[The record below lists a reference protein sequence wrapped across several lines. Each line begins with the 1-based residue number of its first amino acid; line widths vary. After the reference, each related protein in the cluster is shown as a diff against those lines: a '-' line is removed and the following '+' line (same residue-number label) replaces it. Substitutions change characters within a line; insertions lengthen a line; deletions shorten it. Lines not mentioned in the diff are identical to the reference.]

1 MVSTK
6 LSRKLF
12 RKETVPEHAR
22 SQQFALAITAKGAL
36 LSKGSLLI
44 LMDVKRRVLKYASE
58 GIETL
63 PPI

>member
-6 LSRKLF
+6 LSRKLL
-12 RKETVPEHAR
+12 RKQTAPEHTR

-36 LSKGSLLI
+36 LSKVFLLI
-44 LMDVKRRVLKYASE
+44 LRDVKRRVPKYSSE
-58 GIETL
+58 GTETL

>member
-6 LSRKLF
+6 LSRKLL
-12 RKETVPEHAR
+12 RKETAPEHTR

-36 LSKGSLLI
+36 PSKSSLLI
-44 LMDVKRRVLKYASE
+44 LRDVKRRVPKYASE

>member
-6 LSRKLF
+6 LSRKLL
-12 RKETVPEHAR
+12 REETVPEDTR
-22 SQQFALAITAKGAL
+22 SQQFALAVTAKGAL
-36 LSKGSLLI
+36 PSKGFLLI
-44 LMDVKRRVLKYASE
+44 LRDVKRRVPKCASE

>member
-6 LSRKLF
+6 LSGKLL
-12 RKETVPEHAR
+12 RKEPVPEHTR
-22 SQQFALAITAKGAL
+22 SQQFALAITGKAAL
-36 LSKGSLLI
+36 PSKGFLLI
-44 LMDVKRRVLKYASE
+44 LRDVKRRPPTYASE